1 MNRGTARVA
10 ALLFFSGA
18 CALAYQTTWLR
29 QFRLIFG
36 ASTYATAAVLAIFMG
51 GLGAGSAILGKR
63 ADARSNPLAFYGTL
77 ELLIATAAALSQPLL
92 FVVSKVYFALGG
104 STTLGLFVATF
115 VRLLLALIVL
125 GAPTFLMGGTLPAA
139 ARAVA
144 SDGARRSVGVLYG
157 VNTLGAVL
165 GTLVTT
171 FYVLER
177 LGNRSTLLVAVGVNV
192 CVGIVAIVTGRVDAS
207 SARPR
212 ESAAAAAWADEGVR
226 PSDKRFVLIASAVV
240 GFTFLLMELV
250 WYRMLGPLL
259 GGTTFM
265 FGLIL
270 AVALLGIGLGG
281 AAYAL
286 RGDSSRATIG
296 GFALTCTLEALAIV
310 VPFALGDR
318 IAVVTNLIRPIGV
331 IGFAG
336 NIVAWCAVTF
346 LVVFPAAFISG
357 IQFPLLIALLGS
369 GREDVGRHVGLA
381 YAFNTLGAIA
391 GSLAAGFVLFPL
403 LGATACWLF
412 ASYLLIALGAVA
424 TYLAVRNQ
432 QIDVAAVATLV
443 AVFAIG
449 GTFALGPTAV
459 WRHSG
464 IGAGR
469 AVEPKTRREIR
480 EWINSARR
488 TLVWDA
494 DGRESSIAL
503 SSANDDAF
511 IVNGKADGS
520 AHGDAGTQVMSGMLA
535 SILHGGRPRTA
546 CVIGLGTGSSAGWL
560 GAVPSMER
568 VDVVEL
574 EPVVLRIASDM
585 SAVNHDVLHNPKVH
599 IHIADAREVLL
610 ASRDRYDIIF
620 SEPSNPYRAG
630 IASLFTREYYAAIAT
645 RLAPRGVFVQWVQT
659 YDIDAATVGTIYKTI
674 TSVFPNVETWR
685 GEPGD
690 LFLVATAQP
699 LTYDTNSI
707 RALLTQSPFREAMND
722 AWHKEGVE
730 GFFSHYL
737 AGNDVARRI
746 AANAGGINTD
756 DRTLI
761 EFGFARSLGAG
772 TIFTL
777 DQVSGLVTRPPPVRG
792 AIDWNLVLLEQAA
805 DTGVPAP
812 RSVPAE
818 FVQRRNVALAW
829 DAANFALVRNLWRQS
844 RFAPIGTSDLRAI
857 AVSLAD
863 DGDELAASAAERLR
877 PWHDGEAEAILG
889 ELRAKQN
896 RLDEAAPHILRAF
909 AEYRSDPWLD
919 TTTMGRLFDAA
930 GMIARRNPQLAL
942 ATYEAFDKPWAA
954 GQWGDARRYYLVS
967 LGSLIRPC
975 GPAMLRALA
984 DLEPYPHWREDI
996 LKARVECYSRAHLT
1010 ELSADARRDWE
1021 EWQSTNPAPLVRSRP
1036 GFSSNRR

>member
-63 ADARSNPLAFYGTL
+63 ADARSRPLAFYGTL

-92 FVVSKVYFALGG
+92 FVVSKAYFALGIH
-104 STTLGLFVATF
+104 GLFFATV

-139 ARAVA
+139 ARAVS

-157 VNTLGAVL
+157 VNTLGAVF

-171 FYVLER
+171 FYVLEH
-177 LGNRSTLLVAVGVNV
+177 LGNRNTLFVAVGVNV
-192 CVGIVAIVTGRVDAS
+192 CVGLVALFGGADAS
-207 SARPR
+207 SALPR
-212 ESAAAAAWADEGVR
+212 ESAAGAAWADEGVH
-226 PSDKRFVLIASAVV
+226 PSGDRRFVLVASAVV

-286 RGDSSRATIG
+286 RGDTSRATIG
-296 GFALTCTLEALAIV
+296 GFALTCTLEALAIII
-310 VPFALGDR
+310 PFALGDR
-318 IAVVTNLIRPIGV
+318 IAIITNLMRPIGI

-336 NIVAWCAVTF
+336 NIVSWCAVTF

-357 IQFPLLIALLGS
+357 IQFPLLIALLGR

-391 GSLAAGFVLFPL
+391 GSLAAGFALFPL
-403 LGATACWLF
+403 LGATACWLV
-412 ASYLLIALGAVA
+412 ASYLLIALGAIA
-424 TYLAVRNQ
+424 TYLAVRNR
-432 QIDVAAVATLV
+432 QIDVAAVASL
-443 AVFAIG
+443 AALFAIG

-469 AVEPKTRREIR
+469 AIEPKSRRDIR
-480 EWINSARR
+480 EWTNSVRR
-488 TLVWDA
+488 ALVWDA

-503 SSANDDAF
+503 SDANDEAF

-574 EPVVLRIASDM
+574 EPVVLRIAGDM

-599 IHIADAREVLL
+599 IRIADAREVLL
-610 ASRDRYDIIF
+610 ASRDQYDIIF

-659 YDIDAATVGTIYKTI
+659 YDIDTATVGTIYKTI

-699 LTYDTNSI
+699 LTYDANSI
-707 RALLTQSPFREAMND
+707 RALLTQSPYREAMNN
-722 AWHKEGVE
+722 AWRKEGLE
-730 GFFSHYL
+730 GFFSHYV
-737 AGNDVARRI
+737 AGNSVARGI
-746 AANAGGINTD
+746 ASNASGMNTD

-777 DQVSGLVTRPPPVRG
+777 DRISELATGPPPVHG
-792 AIDWNLVLLEQAA
+792 TIDWNLVVLQQAM
-805 DTGVPAP
+805 DTGVPSP

-818 FVQRRNVALAW
+818 FVQRRNLALAW
-829 DAANFALVRNLWRQS
+829 EEANFALVRNIWRQS
-844 RFAPIGTSDLRAI
+844 HLAPIGTNDLRAI

-877 PWHDGEAEAILG
+877 PWHNAEAEAILG

-896 RLDEAAPHILRAF
+896 RLDEAAPHVLRAF
-909 AEYRSDPWLD
+909 DEYRRDPWLD

-930 GMIARRNPQLAL
+930 GLIARHNPQLAL
-942 ATYEAFDKPWAA
+942 AAYDAFDKPWAA
-954 GQWGDARRYYLVS
+954 GQWNDARRYFLVT
-967 LGSLIRPC
+967 LGSMIRPC

-984 DLEPYPHWREDI
+984 DLEPYPHWRENI
-996 LKARVECYSRAHLT
+996 LQARVECYSRAHLR
-1010 ELSADARRDWE
+1010 ELAADARRDWN
-1021 EWQSTNPAPLVRSRP
+1021 EWRSTSPKPLVQT
-1036 GFSSNRR
+1036 RR

>member
-18 CALAYQTTWLR
+18 CALAYQTAWLR

-63 ADARSNPLAFYGTL
+63 ADARANPLAFYGTL
-77 ELLIATAAALSQPLL
+77 ELLIATSAALSQPLL

-104 STTLGLFVATF
+104 STSLGLFFATV

-139 ARAVA
+139 ARSVS
-144 SDGARRSVGVLYG
+144 SDGARRNVGVLYG
-157 VNTLGAVL
+157 VNTLGAVF

-177 LGNRSTLLVAVGVNV
+177 LGNRSTLLVAVAVNV
-192 CVGIVAIVTGRVDAS
+192 CVGLIALFGGADAS
-207 SARPR
+207 SAQPR
-212 ESAAAAAWADEGVR
+212 ESAAYAAPADEGVR
-226 PSDKRFVLIASAVV
+226 RSEPRFVLLASAIV

-286 RGDSSRATIG
+286 RGDTSRATIG
-296 GFALTCTLEALAIV
+296 GFALTCTLEALAIII
-310 VPFALGDR
+310 PFALGDR
-318 IAVVTNLIRPIGV
+318 IAVATNLIRPIGI
-331 IGFAG
+331 IGFSG
-336 NIVAWCAVTF
+336 SIVAWCAVTF

-369 GREDVGRHVGLA
+369 GRENVGRHVGLA
-381 YAFNTLGAIA
+381 YAFNTLGAIT
-391 GSLAAGFVLFPL
+391 GSLAAGFALFPL

-412 ASYLLIALGAVA
+412 ASYLLIALGVVA
-424 TYLAVRNQ
+424 TYLAVRNRQ
-432 QIDVAAVATLV
+432 LSVAAVTSLAAL
-443 AVFAIG
+443 FAIG

-469 AVEPKTRREIR
+469 ANDPKTRREIH
-480 EWINSARR
+480 EWINSVRR
-488 TLVWDA
+488 SLVWDA

-503 SSANDDAF
+503 SNANDEAF

-535 SILHGGRPRTA
+535 AMLHGHPRTS

-560 GAVPSMER
+560 GAIPSMER

-574 EPVVLRIASDM
+574 EPVVVRIARDM
-585 SAVNHDVLHNPKVH
+585 SAVNRDVLHNPKVH
-599 IHIADAREVLL
+599 IQIADAREVLL
-610 ASRDRYDIIF
+610 ASRAKYDVIF

-630 IASLFTREYYAAIAT
+630 IASLFTHEYYAAIAT
-645 RLAPRGVFVQWVQT
+645 RLAPHGVFLQWVQT
-659 YDIDAATVGTIYKTI
+659 YDIDAATVGEIYKTL

-690 LFLVATAQP
+690 IFLIATAEP
-699 LTYDTNSI
+699 LTYDAN
-707 RALLTQSPFREAMND
+707 ALRTFLTQSPFREAMN
-722 AWHKEGVE
+722 ASWHQEGLE
-730 GFFSHYL
+730 GFFSHYV
-737 AGNDVARRI
+737 ASNDVARRI
-746 AANAGGINTD
+746 AASAAAMNTD
-756 DRTLI
+756 DRTLV
-761 EFGFARSLGAG
+761 EFGFARSLGEG

-777 DQVSGLVTRPPPVRG
+777 DQISGLVTHPPPVRG
-792 AIDWNLVLLEQAA
+792 AIDWNI
-805 DTGVPAP
+805 
-812 RSVPAE
+812 
-818 FVQRRNVALAW
+818 VALHQASDVSAPTPRNPPPSFAERRELAHAW
-829 DAANFALVRNLWRQS
+829 DQSNFAKVRTIWRQT
-844 RFAPIGTSDLRAI
+844 RFPPVGTEELRAI

-877 PWHDGEAEAILG
+877 PWNDTEAEAILG
-889 ELRAKQN
+889 QLRAKQN
-896 RLDEAAPHILRAF
+896 RLDEAAPHVLRAF
-909 AEYRSDPWLD
+909 DQFHRDAWAD
-919 TTTMGRLFDAA
+919 TTTMGRTFDAA
-930 GMIARRNPQLAL
+930 SAVSHQNRAMSVAV
-942 ATYEAFDKPWAA
+942 YKAFDQKFAA
-954 GQWGDARRYYLVS
+954 GQWDDARRFFRVS
-967 LGSLIRPC
+967 LGATIEQC
-975 GPAMLRALA
+975 GPAMMHALV
-984 DLEPYPHWREDI
+984 DLEPYPHWRESV
-996 LKARVECYSRAHLT
+996 LRNRVECYSRWKV
-1010 ELSADARRDWE
+1010 ADLAEDAQRDWE
-1021 EWQSTNPAPLVRSRP
+1021 EWQSTSPKPLVH
-1036 GFSSNRR
+1036 